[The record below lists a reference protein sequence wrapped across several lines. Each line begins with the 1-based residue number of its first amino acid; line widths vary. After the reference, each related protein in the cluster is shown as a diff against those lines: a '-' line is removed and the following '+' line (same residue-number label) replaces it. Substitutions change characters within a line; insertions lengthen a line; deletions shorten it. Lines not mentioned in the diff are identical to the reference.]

1 MSYQPLITTKRLQ
14 LHHIPADGLI
24 SLLDEKD
31 DVKAIAGRD
40 FTNPRKE
47 LVAHDG
53 PLRWR
58 VPQVKADP
66 STNKWFVRYI
76 VLTET
81 KEIIGST
88 SFHGVPDDNG
98 MMEIGI
104 GIDPGFWNHGYA
116 TEALRGMW
124 NWVIDQPG
132 VKVLRYTVSP
142 TNLPS
147 VAIITRFG
155 FTYMGEQIDEE
166 DGPESIYEMSVEEFR
181 NKEALRG

>member
-1 MSYQPLITTKRLQ
+1 
-14 LHHIPADGLI
+14 
-24 SLLDEKD
+24 
-31 DVKAIAGRD
+31 
-40 FTNPRKE
+40 
-47 LVAHDG
+47 
-53 PLRWR
+53 
-58 VPQVKADP
+58 
-66 STNKWFVRYI
+66 
-76 VLTET
+76 LTET

-98 MMEIGI
+98 KMEIGI